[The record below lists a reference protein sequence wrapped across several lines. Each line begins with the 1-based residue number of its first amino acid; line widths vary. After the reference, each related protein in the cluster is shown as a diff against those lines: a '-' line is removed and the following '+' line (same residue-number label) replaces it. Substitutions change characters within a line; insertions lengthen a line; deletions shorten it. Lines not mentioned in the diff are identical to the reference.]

1 MDTLFRRNRE
11 WRQFS
16 CVHLA
21 LAQISEVDDEALMKT
36 STSYHW
42 DNERIAEIKSLQIL
56 SAFSGLARELL
67 EKRQKRLE
75 VPTLRSLAM
84 IYTNRAFS
92 PSGIAYML
100 YPPRPR
106 EFVVGAG
113 ALLTTTVLGLAAFIS
128 WW

>member
-16 CVHLA
+16 YSHLA
-21 LAQISEVDDEALMKT
+21 LAQISEVDAEALMKT

-42 DNERIAEIKSLQIL
+42 DNDRIAEIKSLQIL
-56 SAFSGLARELL
+56 SAFSSLARELL

-75 VPTLRSLAM
+75 VPTLKSLAM
-84 IYTNRAFS
+84 TYANRAFS
-92 PSGIAYML
+92 PSGIAYVP

-106 EFVVGAG
+106 KFVVGAG
-113 ALLTTTVLGLAAFIS
+113 ALLTITALSLAAFV
-128 WW
+128 

>member
-1 MDTLFRRNRE
+1 VDTLFRRNRE

-16 CVHLA
+16 YSRLA
-21 LAQISEVDDEALMKT
+21 LAQISEVDAEALMKT
-36 STSYHW
+36 STSYHS
-42 DNERIAEIKSLQIL
+42 DNERISEIKSLQIL
-56 SAFSGLARELL
+56 SAFSSLARELL

-84 IYTNRAFS
+84 TYTNRAFS
-92 PSGIAYML
+92 PSGIAYMP

-113 ALLTTTVLGLAAFIS
+113 ALLTITALSLAAFV
-128 WW
+128 